1 MQQSH
6 EGGKPEL
13 LRPFDSKD
21 LTKIAILQDL
31 KALSD
36 ALHKYLCGLVKLV
49 TVFIFE
55 SSFFWMKGLQKVS
68 LLTLMTLKFNV
79 RKECT
84 AMNAF
89 LLMFNE

>member
-36 ALHKYLCGLVKLV
+36 ALHKGKAPVVPFHGITSLY
-49 TVFIFE
+49 
-55 SSFFWMKGLQKVS
+55 SFF
-68 LLTLMTLKFNV
+68 
-79 RKECT
+79 E
-84 AMNAF
+84 
-89 LLMFNE
+89 EI